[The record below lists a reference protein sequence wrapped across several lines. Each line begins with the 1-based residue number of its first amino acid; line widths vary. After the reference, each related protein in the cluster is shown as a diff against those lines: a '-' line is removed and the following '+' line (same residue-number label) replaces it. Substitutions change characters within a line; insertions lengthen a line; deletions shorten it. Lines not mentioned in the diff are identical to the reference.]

1 MLSQTNFLSQS
12 SPFPSLS
19 SNSSPNFHHT
29 RLLHFSSTSV
39 FSSPRIS
46 ISYRKYLTSISMA
59 SSNSDLANNQT
70 EVLQSGLNNGD
81 IERFSD
87 VANSLADASGKVIRS
102 FFRKNFEILDKDDLS
117 EFFFVIPQF
126 ILLI

>member
-1 MLSQTNFLSQS
+1 
-12 SPFPSLS
+12 
-19 SNSSPNFHHT
+19 
-29 RLLHFSSTSV
+29 
-39 FSSPRIS
+39 
-46 ISYRKYLTSISMA
+46 MA

-117 EFFFVIPQF
+117 EFFFCYSAIYTSNLMHF
-126 ILLI
+126 TLSSDLIRNF